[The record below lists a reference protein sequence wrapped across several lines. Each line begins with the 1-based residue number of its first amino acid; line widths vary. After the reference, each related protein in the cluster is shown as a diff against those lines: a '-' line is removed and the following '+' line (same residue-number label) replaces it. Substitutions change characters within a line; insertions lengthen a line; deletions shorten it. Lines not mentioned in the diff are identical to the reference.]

1 MPVPRITSIHPLR
14 AVEGG
19 AITVR
24 GEELLAGAS
33 ASLLPDI
40 TLGGVVPRISFASQ
54 SAIVVQVPAGLC
66 GGRTAVRLGGL
77 SGETAFVEIGFPV
90 ATGLHQVDSPVI
102 DETGTLYVT
111 YSGTRGER
119 SPVSVFRIRED
130 GYREPFVTGITNA
143 TSLVFGPDGT
153 LHVSSRFEGAV
164 YRVAADGAFDVVA
177 SDLGVACGM
186 AFGNDGSLYV
196 GDRTG
201 TVFRVSESGE
211 ISTFANLPASV
222 AAFHLAWGQDEALY
236 VTAPTLSSYDNV
248 YRIDQSGKVDLLSSC
263 FGRPQG
269 LAFDGQGVLHV
280 VEALAGC
287 SGVYRLGA
295 DGKRTRVVAGP
306 NLVGLG
312 FDSCGGLVVASGET
326 VYRFDGDRNLNG
338 RF

>member
-19 AITVR
+19 AITIR

-40 TLGGVVPRISFASQ
+40 TLGGVVPRISFTSQ

-66 GGRTAVRLGGL
+66 GGRTAVLLGGL

-119 SPVSVFRIRED
+119 TPVSVFRIRDD

-164 YRVAADGAFDVVA
+164 YRVATDGEFDVVA

-201 TVFRVSESGE
+201 TVFQVSESGE
-211 ISTFANLPASV
+211 ISTFANLPESV

-248 YRIDQSGKVDLLSSC
+248 YRVDQSGKVDLLSSG

-295 DGKRTRVVAGP
+295 DGQRTRVVAGP
-306 NLVGLG
+306 NLVGLN
-312 FDSCGGLVVASGET
+312 FDSCGGLIVASGET
-326 VYRFDGDRNLNG
+326 VYRFDGDRDG
-338 RF
+338 RS